1 MPAAPDAPRLRTSP
15 TALSGVLLVHP
26 TIHRD
31 GRGHFTE
38 THKQSVY
45 AALGISG
52 PFVQDNLS
60 VSARHT
66 LRGLHYQYPH
76 DQGKLIS
83 VARGVILDVAVD
95 IRRGSPTF
103 GQHVALEL
111 SAESATQLWIPAGF
125 AHGFC
130 ALEDDTIVTYKCTAE
145 YVPASDRSIR
155 WDDAALGIPW
165 PTSSPLLSA
174 KDARAPRLAA
184 LIPDQLPRYAD

>member
-1 MPAAPDAPRLRTSP
+1 MPVTQDAPLLRTSP
-15 TALSGVLLVHP
+15 TTLSGVLVLHP
-26 TIHRD
+26 RIHRD

-45 AALGISG
+45 AALGIRG

-76 DQGKLIS
+76 EQGKLIS
-83 VARGVILDVAVD
+83 VARGSILDVAVD

-103 GQHVALEL
+103 GQHVAVEL
-111 SAESATQLWIPAGF
+111 SAETATQLWIPEGF

-145 YVPASDRSIR
+145 YVPASDRCIR
-155 WDDAALGIPW
+155 WDDPALGISW
-165 PTSSPLLSA
+165 PTGAPLLSS
-174 KDARAPRLAA
+174 KDAAAPPLSA
-184 LIPDQLPRYAD
+184 LTADQLPEYVN